1 MKPSGT
7 AVLVVMLLLLLSPGF
22 LRRAWVWSGAF
33 WQARYDQVL
42 RVCGHDGSL
51 AFLYGISV
59 VGYFTYWAVGGLYTL
74 ADLNLL
80 PYLLRQYK
88 TQTGTNQPVS
98 ARALIKCLAVVNVNQ
113 LVLGLPFVEACRR
126 ALLMRGADF
135 SPRLPPFFVVLQH
148 LAVFTLI
155 EEVLFYYFHRL
166 CHHRLLY
173 KHIHKLHHE
182 WQSPIA
188 VTAAYAHPVE
198 HFFVNMVPIMVGP
211 ILLGSHPATIWLW
224 VFLATVNVL
233 VHHSGY
239 HLPFLP
245 SPQFHDYH
253 HLKFTGCYGVLGV
266 LDRLHGT
273 DQQFLSTLNHQKDHV
288 YFSLQPLSATASSGG
303 GRE

>member
-1 MKPSGT
+1 MKPSRI
-7 AVLVVMLLLLLSPGF
+7 AVLVMLLLLLLLSPGF
-22 LRRAWVWSGAF
+22 LRRTWAWSGAF
-33 WQARYDQVL
+33 WQARYDEVL
-42 RVCGHDGSL
+42 LACGHDGSL
-51 AFLYGISV
+51 AFLYGISA

-74 ADLNLL
+74 ADLGLR
-80 PYLLRQYK
+80 PHLLRQYK
-88 TQTGTNQPVS
+88 TQAGTNEPVS
-98 ARALIKCLAVVNVNQ
+98 GRALIKCLAVVNVNQ

-126 ALLMRGADF
+126 ILLMRGADF
-135 SPRLPPFFVVLQH
+135 SPRLPPFFLVLQH
-148 LAVFTLI
+148 LSVFTII

-198 HFFVNMVPIMVGP
+198 HLFVNMIPIMVGP

-288 YFSLQPLSATASSGG
+288 YFSLQSPMPAAARS
-303 GRE
+303 